1 MTPAEKAV
9 AAHFH
14 FEALKSALRQTK
26 EGVAVTFL
34 IQPNDLPSALLAAP
48 IGTRYTVAMC
58 ERGNDEQPV
67 QRPEPEPAK
76 PTVMGM
82 LLETEAADHTRP
94 RLSLV
99 GKQRYAEASA
109 MERARI
115 DCVMRCKDPRFWAWA
130 HTANIRSYRVYADA
144 INDEES
150 AAAFVRFCLGKAADP
165 VGDPISRGL
174 IAKELRVYEAW
185 LQLEAKFLADTGQM
199 AESR

>member
-58 ERGNDEQPV
+58 ERGDDEQPV

-109 MERARI
+109 MEKARI

-130 HTANIRSYRVYADA
+130 DLKPGWMTV
-144 INDEES
+144 NDEKS
-150 AAAFVRFCLGKAADP
+150 AAEYVRDALG
-165 VGDPISRGL
+165 IQSRRE
-174 IAKELRVYEAW
+174 IAKEPKIFREW
-185 LQLEAKFLADTGQM
+185 QRLETMFLADTGQM